1 MYIFILFCVVTFI
14 QLLFFSFFYYK
25 FSSDLS
31 VSTPS
36 ESHPISVIIC
46 AKNEAKNLAENLP
59 LIAKQKYPDF
69 EIVLVDDFSSDNS
82 LNIMQQFQK
91 DFSSENCSIVII
103 SPEKN
108 VQKGKKNALT
118 AGIKIS
124 SNENL
129 LLTDSDCKP
138 NSELW
143 ISTMAKEFSQEK
155 TIILG
160 YGAYQKIEN
169 SFLNEIIRFETL
181 MTAMQYFSYAHI
193 GKAYMGVGRNIAYKK
208 EEFHK
213 VNGFEKHYDILSG
226 DDDLFINQIATKK
239 NVATCLETN
248 GFTTSKP
255 ETNFK
260 NWIRQKR
267 RHIATA
273 NQYKLD
279 HQISLGLFY
288 LSQISFW
295 ILGFY
300 LLFWSNF
307 KMLTLSLMF
316 LRFIPWY
323 AAILKC
329 AKQLQEKDLIRF
341 APYYEFSIIF
351 IQLYI
356 FIRNLISSPKHW

>member
-59 LIAKQKYPDF
+59 LIAKQKYPYF

-82 LNIMQQFQK
+82 YNIMQQFQK

-160 YGAYQKIEN
+160 YGAYLKIEN

-208 EEFHK
+208 EEK
-213 VNGFEKHYDILSG
+213 
-226 DDDLFINQIATKK
+226 Q
-239 NVATCLETN
+239 
-248 GFTTSKP
+248 SK
-255 ETNFK
+255 
-260 NWIRQKR
+260 RD
-267 RHIATA
+267 A
-273 NQYKLD
+273 L
-279 HQISLGLFY
+279 
-288 LSQISFW
+288 
-295 ILGFY
+295 
-300 LLFWSNF
+300 
-307 KMLTLSLMF
+307 
-316 LRFIPWY
+316 
-323 AAILKC
+323 
-329 AKQLQEKDLIRF
+329 
-341 APYYEFSIIF
+341 
-351 IQLYI
+351 
-356 FIRNLISSPKHW
+356 